1 MSNFIPIEKNIK
13 FNNNE
18 FIIKLWLQSDQVE
31 YKCNVFLNHQYLN
44 KTGYTILKKDADI
57 NKNLLNELISSVE
70 NELREGRLDEAIQNI
85 LNNSNS

>member
-1 MSNFIPIEKNIK
+1 MNDFIPIEKNIK

-18 FIIKLWLQSDQVE
+18 FIIKLWLQNDQVE
-31 YKCNVFLNHQYLN
+31 YKCNVFLNRQYLN

-57 NKNLLNELISSVE
+57 NKDLLNELMSAVE